1 MFSEWWAQVKEFY
14 SGFRP
19 IDFLVIFVDNE
30 DYDS

>member
-19 IDFLVIFVDNE
+19 IDFLVIFVVSDI
-30 DYDS
+30 S